1 MKNSR
6 IVFAKRPFGEPDD
19 ECFRLEEVD
28 VPPLSDNQLLIKVGW
43 LSLDPYM
50 RGRMNDVKSY
60 VEPMQLGDVMTGE
73 SAGVVVES
81 SS

>member
-1 MKNSR
+1 
-6 IVFAKRPFGEPDD
+6 
-19 ECFRLEEVD
+19 
-28 VPPLSDNQLLIKVGW
+28 
-43 LSLDPYM
+43 M

-81 SS
+81 SSERYSPGDHVAVHQVISSTILAPIPIAALTKGLFWATFWRSSP